1 MRAVVAILVGGVLL
15 GHWPELI
22 LHLSSDPLLWV
33 ARLSRTLPQ
42 TVLPGL
48 PGWNDPNAGITT
60 QALGG
65 LAATQWLRGEVP
77 WWNPYSGVGL
87 PLAAEMQNSALFLP
101 FVLLLA
107 LKNGVAALKLTMQ
120 LVAAFATFALL
131 RQLGLRR
138 SVATVGAL
146 CFALNGTFA
155 WMAHGP
161 MLPVAFLPLML
172 LGIERSAA
180 GARGG
185 WAWLAIGVAY
195 TLLAG
200 FPETAFLDGLFA
212 GSWALPRLFQARQGA
227 WRALL
232 FRLAWGGVVGLL
244 LALPAVYAFVQALPA
259 SSVGVHGADAGPFLL
274 PRRELALYLTPYAY
288 GTIGFAD
295 QWVETGL
302 MGGFLQLGLLPLALL
317 ALVAGGRERGV
328 RWLIAGWVL
337 VMFADM
343 LGTPLIGR
351 ALDLIPFFARVI
363 VERYVWPSWE
373 LGLVVLAAFGAE
385 DWLAGVP
392 RVRRRAPA
400 SVLVASVAVAIGLW
414 CGRGHIR
421 DLLATAPFYRPYL
434 LGSVGAATL
443 VLAASAAVLCGPPS
457 RRRGAM
463 LAAMLAVE
471 AIGLASLP
479 LLSGARHAAAD
490 REAVRFLQQHLG
502 LARFVSLGPIAP
514 NYGARFGI
522 ASVNADYLPV
532 LSAWSDYMQRH
543 LFPGAGIALTPV
555 LADGSELARV
565 MPRRI
570 PAYEAVGVRYVA
582 AFHGSTPF
590 RDLPDPPKL
599 AFQGSEIDIYELAA
613 PAPYFAAADGACTLE
628 AQGREAVV
636 ADCATPARL
645 LRREMFAP
653 GWTATIDGARVA
665 VAREQEIFQ
674 GVTLPAGRSRVRF
687 AYAPPGVLWAWAGFA
702 LGLLGLGTAL
712 AVGPAPSRSGR
723 EPGRSG
729 QTE

>member
-1 MRAVVAILVGGVLL
+1 MRAVAAILVAGVLL

-33 ARLSRTLPQ
+33 ARLSGTLPQ

-65 LAATQWLRGEVP
+65 LAAAQWLRGEVP

-107 LKNGVAALKLTMQ
+107 LKNGVVALKLAMQ

-138 SVATVGAL
+138 GAATVGAL

-172 LGIERSAA
+172 LGIEWSAA
-180 GARGG
+180 GGRGG
-185 WAWLAIGVAY
+185 EAWLALGVAY

-212 GSWALPRLFQARQGA
+212 GSWAVLRLAQARRGA

-232 FRLAWGGVVGLL
+232 FRLVWGGGIGLL
-244 LALPAVYAFVQALPA
+244 LALPAVYAFAQALPDSA
-259 SSVGVHGADAGPFLL
+259 VGVHGAAAGPFLL
-274 PRRELALYLTPYAY
+274 PRRELALFLTPYAY

-295 QWVETGL
+295 QWVESGL
-302 MGGFLQLGLLPLALL
+302 IGGFLQLGLLPPALL
-317 ALVAGGRERGV
+317 GLIVGRRERGL
-328 RWLIAGWVL
+328 RWLIAGWAL

-343 LGTPLIGR
+343 LGAPLVGP

-373 LGLVVLAAFGAE
+373 LGLVVLAAFGLE
-385 DWLAGVP
+385 DWLAGAQRP
-392 RVRRRAPA
+392 RWAAPA
-400 SVLVASVAVAIGLW
+400 AVLTAALAVACGLW
-414 CGRGHIR
+414 SGRDHIR
-421 DLLATAPFYRPYL
+421 DLLTSAPGYWPYL
-434 LGSVGAATL
+434 LGSIVAAAL
-443 VLAASAAVLCGPPS
+443 VLAASAALLSRAPG
-457 RRRGAM
+457 RRRAS
-463 LAAMLAVE
+463 AAGVVLTVE
-471 AIGLASLP
+471 AIALASLP
-479 LLSGARHAAAD
+479 LLSGARGAPLDWA
-490 REAVRFLQQHLG
+490 AVRFLQKNLG

-514 NYGARFGI
+514 NYGALFGI

-532 LSAWSDYMQRH
+532 LSSWSDYMQRH

-555 LADGSELARV
+555 IADGTELATV
-565 MPRRI
+565 MPRHI
-570 PAYEAVGVRYVA
+570 GEYEAVGVKYVA

-590 RDLPDPPKL
+590 RDIADPPRL
-599 AFQGSEIDIYELAA
+599 AFLGRAIDIYELAA
-613 PAPYFAAADGACTLE
+613 PAPYFALIEGACSLVP
-628 AQGREAVV
+628 QGREAVV
-636 ADCATPARL
+636 ADCAAPARL
-645 LRREMFAP
+645 LRRELFAP
-653 GWTATIDGARVA
+653 GWTATIGGAGVPIGRA
-665 VAREQEIFQ
+665 EEIFQ
-674 GVTLPAGRSRVRF
+674 SVTVPAGRSLVRF
-687 AYAPPGVLWAWAGFA
+687 AYAPPGVGWAWAGFA
-702 LGLLGLGTAL
+702 AGLGAGL
-712 AVGPAPSRSGR
+712 IAAARRRAARVHGG
-723 EPGRSG
+723 
-729 QTE
+729 

>member
-1 MRAVVAILVGGVLL
+1 LRAVAAILVAGVLL

-42 TVLPGL
+42 AVLPGL

-65 LAATQWLRGEVP
+65 LAAAEWLDGRVP
-77 WWNPYSGVGL
+77 WWNPFSGVGL

-107 LKNGVAALKLTMQ
+107 LKNGVAALKLAMQ
-120 LVAAFATFALL
+120 LVSAFATFALL
-131 RQLGLRR
+131 RQLGVRR
-138 SVATVGAL
+138 GVATVGAL

-172 LGIERSAA
+172 LGIERTAA

-185 WAWLAIGVAY
+185 WAWLALGVAY

-212 GSWALPRLFQARQGA
+212 GCWALLRLYQVRQRA

-232 FRLAWGGVVGLL
+232 LRLAWGGGVGLL
-244 LALPAVYAFVQALPA
+244 LALPAVYAFVQALSA
-259 SSVGVHGADAGPFLL
+259 SSVGVHGAAAGPFLL
-274 PRRELALYLTPYAY
+274 PRRELALFLTPYAY

-295 QWVETGL
+295 QWVEAGL

-317 ALVAGGRERGV
+317 ALVGGRRERGL

-343 LGTPLIGR
+343 LGLKLIGR

-373 LGLVVLAAFGAE
+373 LGLVVLAASGAE
-385 DWLAGVP
+385 EWLAGVP
-392 RVRRRAPA
+392 RVRRLAPVT
-400 SVLVASVAVAIGLW
+400 VLAAAVAVAIGLW

-421 DLLATAPFYRPYL
+421 DLLATAPGYLAYL
-434 LGSVGAATL
+434 LGSIGAAAL
-443 VLAASAAVLCGPPS
+443 VLAALAALLWGPPS
-457 RRRGAM
+457 RRRGAA
-463 LAAMLAVE
+463 LAVMLAVE

-479 LLSGARHAAAD
+479 LLSGARHATAD
-490 REAVRFLQQHLG
+490 WDAVRFLRRHLG

-514 NYGARFGI
+514 NYGALFGI

-555 LADGSELARV
+555 IADGTELARV

-570 PAYEAVGVRYVA
+570 ADYEAVGVKYVA
-582 AFHGSTPF
+582 AFHASAPF
-590 RDLPDPPKL
+590 RELPDPPRL
-599 AFQGSEIDIYELAA
+599 VFHGSEIDIYELAS
-613 PAPYFAAADGACTLE
+613 PAPYVAVSEGACTLVP
-628 AQGREAVV
+628 QGREAVV
-636 ADCATPARL
+636 ADCAAPARL
-645 LRREMFAP
+645 LRRELFAP
-653 GWTATIDGARVA
+653 GWIATIDGSGVPIGRA
-665 VAREQEIFQ
+665 QEIFQ
-674 GVTLPAGRSRVRF
+674 SVALPAGRSLVRF
-687 AYAPPGVLWAWAGFA
+687 AYAPPGIGWAWAGFG
-702 LGLLGLGTAL
+702 LGLAGLGAGL
-712 AVGPAPSRSGR
+712 ISAARRRADRVQGG
-723 EPGRSG
+723 
-729 QTE
+729 